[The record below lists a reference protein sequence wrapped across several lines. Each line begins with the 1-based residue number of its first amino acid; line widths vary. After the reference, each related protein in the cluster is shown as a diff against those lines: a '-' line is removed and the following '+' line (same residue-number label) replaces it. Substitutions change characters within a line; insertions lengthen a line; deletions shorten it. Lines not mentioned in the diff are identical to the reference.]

1 MQELVTHDT
10 KNNTYDY
17 KHTFCVEVVPIC
29 RDCVVCLPKRTAQ
42 SLGNMNQLLVCVRV
56 NNVVTLIDPAT
67 LQIADVNSYVFA
79 IFFCGVVEEVEF
91 CLTQYYRDP
100 FHAVFQSKQ
109 LVEFYV
115 LDVEDVGNLKRAS
128 GHGRISTKHR
138 LVDVWVV
145 PSDQV
150 GHDDQQIC
158 TRSHLGHV
166 LKPGDLPD
174 EVPDVILVRK
184 IYDRTMR
191 QRRRNWKLK
200 RLVENGNVV
209 NDTASVENEFENFL
223 EDLEEDE
230 QMREK
235 INIYRDRNKQQLAV
249 DSNDM
254 EADLPPGPSL
264 QEMLEDLDLNGD
276 VEMTE

>member
-1 MQELVTHDT
+1 LQELVTHDT

-67 LQIADVNSYVFA
+67 LQIADVNS
-79 IFFCGVVEEVEF
+79 
-91 CLTQYYRDP
+91 TQYYRDP

-166 LKPGDLPD
+166 LKPGDLVLGYHVRNINANSALLDEMKPD

-209 NDTASVENEFENFL
+209 NDTASVENEFE
-223 EDLEEDE
+223 
-230 QMREK
+230 
-235 INIYRDRNKQQLAV
+235 V
-249 DSNDM
+249 GND
-254 EADLPPGPSL
+254 PSFRAF
-264 QEMLEDLDLNGD
+264 
-276 VEMTE
+276 